1 MAQAPRTQE
10 SGGWQSAIDWQTFF
24 DNPDKLPIIGYDPL
38 NDQVIVLQSTDT
50 SVTGAN
56 TDLFTYDMRT
66 GAWSKVK
73 SAIATYDTDL
83 TNFVING
90 SSELVIKKSNSA
102 TDAFYK
108 WNGAAETTTAFQWTS
123 KAYDFGHPALKKK
136 VYKLLINAK
145 GGSNM
150 DVKIYYDDSS
160 AATQTFS
167 GLLDNGTTDFTKN
180 ALTVT
185 TPTAFSY
192 LTVEI
197 VSNGTSNV
205 AFEVN
210 DIGILYRVLRQH

>member
-10 SGGWQSAIDWQTFF
+10 TGGWQSAIDWKSFF
-24 DNPDKLPIIGYDPL
+24 DDSTKVPVIGYDPV
-38 NDQVIVLQSTDT
+38 NDQVIILQSTN
-50 SVTGAN
+50 VGATGAT
-56 TDLFTYDMRT
+56 TDLFIYDMRT

-83 TNFVING
+83 TNFVIHG
-90 SSELVIKKSNSA
+90 GGELVIKKSNA
-102 TDAFYK
+102 TTDAFYK
-108 WNGAAETTTAFQWTS
+108 WSGTALATTTFQWTS

-145 GGSNM
+145 NGAFM
-150 DVKIYYDDSS
+150 DVKIYYDDKST
-160 AATQTFS
+160 AAETFS
-167 GLLDNGTTDFTKN
+167 APLNTGSDFTKN
-180 ALTVT
+180 EIIVT
-185 TPTAFSY
+185 SPAAFSY

-197 VSNGTSNV
+197 VSNGTSNA

>member
-24 DNPDKLPIIGYDPL
+24 DDPDKLPVIGYDPL

-145 GGSNM
+145 NGAFM
-150 DVKIYYDDSS
+150 DVKIYYDDKST
-160 AATQTFS
+160 AAETFS
-167 GLLDNGTTDFTKN
+167 APLNTGSDFTKN
-180 ALTVT
+180 EIIVT
-185 TPTAFSY
+185 SPAAFSY

-197 VSNGTSNV
+197 VSNGTSNA